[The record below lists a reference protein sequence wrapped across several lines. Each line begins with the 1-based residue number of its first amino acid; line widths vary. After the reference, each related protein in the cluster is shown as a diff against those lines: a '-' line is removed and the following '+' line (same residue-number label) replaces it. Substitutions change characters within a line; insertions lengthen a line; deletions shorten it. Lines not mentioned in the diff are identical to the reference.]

1 MQFVGSG
8 RTEKN
13 VLFSYH
19 SNWDSP
25 GRWGLEV
32 MTAKHKLIFRPMEK
46 LQAQKLGSFDIIP
59 IEVDDSLDR
68 EIKPG
73 VALQVESFIK
83 SEGKKIPTLAEQVEM
98 LSIFDQI
105 LTGRK

>member
-1 MQFVGSG
+1 
-8 RTEKN
+8 
-13 VLFSYH
+13 
-19 SNWDSP
+19 
-25 GRWGLEV
+25 